1 MIIAVDGPAGAGKG
15 SLCAALEEH
24 FGFARLDTGLLY
36 RAVGMKVLR
45 GGGHPEDAAVA
56 EAAAHALE
64 FSELDDPELRSD
76 QAGQAASQ
84 VGAVPGVRA
93 ALLDFQRDFASNP
106 PGGAKGSILD
116 GRDIGTAVCPEAEAK
131 LFITAPL
138 DVRAQR
144 RYKELQS
151 RGHEAIYATVF
162 EDMKKRDERDSG
174 RADAPMAKADD
185 AYLLDTGDMSI
196 SEVVA
201 AALQFIESKTK

>member
-15 SLCAALEEH
+15 SLCGALEEH

-36 RAVGMKVLR
+36 RAVGLKVLR
-45 GGGHPEDAAVA
+45 DGGSPDDASVA
-56 EAAAHALE
+56 EAAAHALSFE
-64 FSELDDPELRSD
+64 ELNDPMLRSD
-76 QAGQAASQ
+76 EAGQAASQ
-84 VGAVPGVRA
+84 VGAIPGVRA

-106 PGGAKGSILD
+106 PGGATGAILD
-116 GRDIGTAVCPEAEAK
+116 GRDIGTAVCPEADVK

-144 RYKELQS
+144 RYKELLE

-162 EDMKKRDERDSG
+162 EDMKKRDERDQG
-174 RADAPMAKADD
+174 RSSAPMAKAED
-185 AYLLDTGDMSI
+185 AMLLETGDLAI

-201 AALQFIESKTK
+201 AALEFIDSKTK